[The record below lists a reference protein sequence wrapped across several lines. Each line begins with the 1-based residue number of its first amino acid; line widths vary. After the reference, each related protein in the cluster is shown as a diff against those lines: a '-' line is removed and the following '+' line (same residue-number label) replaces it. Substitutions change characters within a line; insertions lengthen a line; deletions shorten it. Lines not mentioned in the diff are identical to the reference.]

1 MTITELA
8 PAKLNLTLDVGA
20 RRPDGYHD
28 ITSIMHS
35 VALCDRLSL
44 TENGSGELSL
54 HCQGAELPTG
64 PENLVWRAAEVFF
77 RETGLA
83 CPGVHMEL
91 EKHIPSQAGLG
102 GGSSDAAAALRALRR
117 LYAPALPDEALEQM
131 AAGVGSDVPYCIRG
145 GTALAQGRGER
156 LTRLPDLKGCCFV
169 IVKPNLACSTAAM
182 YRQLDAIT
190 IHSRPDSR
198 AMLRALEQGDPEAVC
213 RLVGNVFEQALP
225 ADCEVFAIRRR
236 LTALGAGAACMTGS
250 GSAVMGLFLRR
261 EDAQNAVRALHEA
274 FPLTWFAPSV

>member
-1 MTITELA
+1 MMLTELA

-35 VALCDRLSL
+35 VALCDRLTL
-44 TENGSGELSL
+44 RETGGGQLSL
-54 HCQGAELPTG
+54 ACQGVELPTG
-64 PENLVWRAAEVFF
+64 PENLVWRAAETFF
-77 RETGLA
+77 RETGLI
-83 CPGVHMEL
+83 CPGIDMQL

-102 GGSSDAAAALRALRR
+102 GGSSDAAAALRGLRR
-117 LYAPALPDEALEQM
+117 LYAPSLPDEALEQM
-131 AAGVGSDVPYCIRG
+131 AARVGSDVPYCVRG

-156 LTRLPDLKGCCFV
+156 LTRLPELRGCCFV
-169 IVKPNLACSTAAM
+169 IVKPDLACSTAAM

-190 IHSRPDSR
+190 IQARPDSA
-198 AMLRALEQGDPEAVC
+198 AMIRALEQGDPEAVC

-236 LTALGAGAACMTGS
+236 LLALGAGAACMTGS
-250 GSAVMGLFLRR
+250 GSAVMGLFLRP
-261 EDAQNAVRALHEA
+261 EAARAAAEA
-274 FPLTWFAPSV
+274 LRADFPLTWFAPSV